1 MNSAITLDTLDNSAF
16 DAIHS
21 IKCKT
26 SNDEYVQSVYD
37 EDNNQTDFPVWV
49 TFKQG
54 YVSGK
59 FLSSLPN
66 GRCRVIILPGQEII
80 EVNTED
86 VERANPPRFD
96 RVDDLIKLRYINES
110 SVTHSFIQR
119 YGSGLIFTYASGIN
133 LISINPMMPLN
144 IYSEK
149 VMDLFTNCQV
159 RYDMPPH
166 VYSVAQLILARLKRR
181 LFYSLVTMEQQ
192 HHLDTNPVYH
202 LPCSLSQQV
211 LCLLGRSGS
220 GKTRISSDVF
230 TYMVHQSEKS
240 TNIFNQL
247 SVNNNASNSSISSK
261 INGSRLRALF
271 NMIDSFTCSRIILN
285 TNGSRALR
293 LFSLEFAN
301 IHSVPIVNQPE
312 DINLIVTGLTTRL
325 LLFERSRVT
334 DRPEGEPN
342 FHIFYYMLAGLD
354 EESRRELFLTDLDV
368 PNLFMTRLHR
378 PEDKASAKGFWN
390 QLCHDA
396 EILQFDAKNEWLT
409 GGIARLLAVIYHL
422 GCAGYCHELNE
433 QNMLYFANN
442 QSAQYAAYLLHC
454 SLDTLNELVFNP
466 ILRKSTIN
474 NHHANSDQYSIKWT
488 AKSCLHAFVQDLY
501 NLIVNILVSLINRC
515 LSTPKSDISS
525 QIDVAAQLILVD
537 PVGFQIP
544 HATTVP
550 TITSSLLPTDNN
562 EIQKS
567 ANFTDL
573 IFNYAYECFNQ
584 LYFDN
589 LRSIRRFKRNGST
602 FILNHNLST
611 TPIEYAPN
619 RNWFAP
625 CHRSA
630 GCKQLKNLLE
640 QSPLVSLRKLVS
652 VLDYKEDYLSS
663 FIPNSSSHIG
673 AYSEVKSVME
683 TLTRSLYDCA
693 AHNASYNPNDPG
705 SGFNDGGPPSGMH
718 WIHCFLPVSTAG
730 LCELKEE
737 IPIDQLIQMNYATNN
752 TVSSNHHNINNSDID
767 LSHRVNHNTTN
778 LYLSELLKRHPNRNL
793 VCSPARICVNL
804 IRAQIRGI
812 ELINTLQGVKQSYP
826 DRLSLKEFCNRF
838 VSLLPINSKAEEL
851 KHNESLNKTIVH
863 EILNSLHYS
872 PETFQLGNNNIY
884 LRTFI
889 IPQLVHRLSYS
900 SDLPIEQE
908 LIHVQPDCKSFIIDC
923 CDDQMMITEDKIT
936 PRILPKHINT
946 VEHSK
951 GTEFHQT
958 SSVLLSDKENTTNK
972 EESLFASKVD
982 DSTTAFRKTSEE
994 NLQSIVVGCEKLEP
1008 THKEQQTY
1016 QYGSIQLIGSSE
1028 TIKRRTD
1035 SNDFETKNES
1045 LLSDKGIYLT
1055 NSTYQSSLNI
1065 KPEVDSKI
1073 LIRNNQLNHSLDA
1086 TESIPTNSTEQL
1098 SSPEIRSI
1106 QLPLNSLM
1114 NNKIGCVIQNGIKET
1129 LSSDLTPTSA
1139 LTICLENNSLNES
1152 SDDLIKLKS
1161 AYAKALERIKEL
1173 ETVSNDLQ
1181 CKLSSLAVENMHSKQ
1196 NCDRARV
1203 DLDLAEENRLQ
1214 AEQQIKVINL
1224 KLEQAEKRHVLLLES
1239 LKKASEED
1247 AQLASTDYS
1256 LLYPNAPEP
1265 LLNELYQ
1272 LRSTIQSLTLQLT
1285 DLQNTVVDLK
1295 KDLEIAYTNHQKAET
1310 TIEKL
1315 RTDIIRIQDEHEA
1328 DYEANR
1334 VANKV
1339 KLRQLEESLCKV
1351 QEENTRLTR
1360 DKHQL
1365 EMEVSAL
1372 NIELSSALASSGDCD
1387 IEHKLRKEL
1396 RIIKNLLA
1404 EKEALVIELSS
1415 NPNDSQAQI
1424 KKLRDRIDELD
1435 ESNEI
1440 MNRQKRALQSDLE
1453 EIQQQLASSL
1463 RVQKELQE
1471 ELSRSKREVLDL
1483 QNQVTDQEEAH
1494 KETRDKLQSAMASL
1508 TVKEATIQAQIQ
1520 EIEEFLVERK
1530 KLQTHIDELKLK
1542 LNTNNIE
1549 QVPRSDLER
1558 LEAKIRELEQRLEIE
1573 TSNRLRIQ
1581 YSLDRARETIDQL
1594 TNERD
1599 RLLIT
1604 EANEREQ
1611 NRKLSRQLREAQQD
1625 ENEASRRATTAQ
1637 RRAEEAQLDANKA
1650 MHDALCSRAE
1660 MNALLRRT
1668 QDLEA
1673 LIKSKQSES
1682 DYEDLYGRLHRRG
1695 VHQLRFLNRAFSDDN
1710 LPYFPNRL
1718 SDHLTT
1724 TTRNSQS
1731 VFSDLSHFNSS
1742 VDNNNNN
1749 ISSNNNAKQH
1759 SMKSKLYDCIM
1770 QTRSTSPVVFLSN
1783 NGDLTHK
1790 SYSHINMPISSDDK
1804 LSNSSNF
1811 ASSNSNETA
1820 KNGCTY
1826 DVYTV
1831 NRNNPDDNNVG
1842 NDQNC
1847 KKTNGLL
1854 IFSSNVRV
1862 LTSPKFKQ
1870 TVTIKRV
1877 HSDCIHEP
1885 NMKVI
1890 TSAERA
1896 NNNNNNNNCRSTI
1909 SDSNRSSI
1917 DFQTNLIN
1925 HSNNSTYTETTSGQI
1940 TARNESP
1947 AMSLSSFETSR
1958 NSNQLR
1964 KTSLEIF
1971 YHVYVPYFK
1980 QIYHLCCH
1988 YNCSTL
1994 KCSSIII
2001 LNKNTLT
2008 IVVAT
2013 IFWFLLNIV
2022 SVLFYFI
2029 LFFYKE
2035 NSMQY
2040 TYAFLLHNL
2049 LLNNTCEC
2057 MNKDLE
2063 NKTNIKYTKNVTSNH
2078 GNSVVISSNN
2088 EGYRQQKYLPGR
2100 QKFSFKKE

>member
-1 MNSAITLDTLDNSAF
+1 MSELKCDPAVRVARLHQAIFGKNHSTSALQKRKQGFNVSGNQETTAKSHAEVHVCQPTYKKQICYTNSLDTGAMNENTNNFRHFELPEFKIRLKKNSNSSYGILLRRGILLHRVYLTDGGFILESRSEVSFASKLFILRLLPNRNLITKLRTLVYAMQEVLLTDYGAQNSSCGLLPGDYLLAVGDKHVGLTSRNEVVQLIRSSGLDLCLTVQSLPEFADFFYRLVLVSQSSVESLKNKPEYLQDNSDYIVAVSVRGY
-16 DAIHS
+16 AI
-21 IKCKT
+21 K
-26 SNDEYVQSVYD
+26 YGG
-37 EDNNQTDFPVWV
+37 
-49 TFKQG
+49 FKDLYKHLQ
-54 YVSGK
+54 K
-59 FLSSLPN
+59 
-66 GRCRVIILPGQEII
+66 
-80 EVNTED
+80 
-86 VERANPPRFD
+86 ANPPRFD

-230 TYMVHQSEKS
+230 TYMIHQSEKS

-354 EESRRELFLTDLDV
+354 EESSIHFEYPSVQTFHL
-368 PNLFMTRLHR
+368 
-378 PEDKASAKGFWN
+378 EDKASAKGFWN

-474 NHHANSDQYSIKWT
+474 NHHVNSDQYSIKWT

-584 LYFDN
+584 LYFDSNILLDEQRLKHDGLTSPIPYENFCRTKNILNFIDNTTFSKRKSVRKPYLSNGIQITCQMFLCYVLLQSDEIRIPFSIMVNRSDWIFIDSPWDLLEDCEDFHSGLSDDYTMCITSSILGFISAYIFPIYGIFGLISNSFIAFIFIYLISNSSRQMIYMGCLAITDMITQILFGWLWIFPAKGLPYASLGNVYFFIFNISPNICRFHRFAYSFSCTLAGNLLLLMAVDRCLCVYSPIRYSKIPQRYAWYFIVLIIIISCLMMLPFAILVDWHLSNDLLICWLHYDNQFLNAFHTFLSDGCLVQLLLITCFNIAFMVKLRKLLSNRRHLREKNEESKELSASIVLFILCASTFLASFPQSIAYIISFILPSILTTPDTLRGPLRLVYNIADIFWHLTLMQTSFNIFIYARRMKKFRYILLRLLKCQNLRNISDATLSGGCTTKVPSKN

-640 QSPLVSLRKLVS
+640 QSPLSKVCIYNVVSGFLLGS
-652 VLDYKEDYLSS
+652 NFIGS
-663 FIPNSSSHIG
+663 FC
-673 AYSEVKSVME
+673 EVVTVMSE

-812 ELINTLQGVKQSYP
+812 ELINTVQAVKQSYP

-923 CDDQMMITEDKIT
+923 CDDQMMI
-936 PRILPKHINT
+936 
-946 VEHSK
+946 
-951 GTEFHQT
+951 
-958 SSVLLSDKENTTNK
+958 
-972 EESLFASKVD
+972 
-982 DSTTAFRKTSEE
+982 
-994 NLQSIVVGCEKLEP
+994 
-1008 THKEQQTY
+1008 
-1016 QYGSIQLIGSSE
+1016 
-1028 TIKRRTD
+1028 
-1035 SNDFETKNES
+1035 
-1045 LLSDKGIYLT
+1045 
-1055 NSTYQSSLNI
+1055 
-1065 KPEVDSKI
+1065 
-1073 LIRNNQLNHSLDA
+1073 
-1086 TESIPTNSTEQL
+1086 
-1098 SSPEIRSI
+1098 
-1106 QLPLNSLM
+1106 
-1114 NNKIGCVIQNGIKET
+1114 
-1129 LSSDLTPTSA
+1129 
-1139 LTICLENNSLNES
+1139 
-1152 SDDLIKLKS
+1152 
-1161 AYAKALERIKEL
+1161 
-1173 ETVSNDLQ
+1173 
-1181 CKLSSLAVENMHSKQ
+1181 
-1196 NCDRARV
+1196 
-1203 DLDLAEENRLQ
+1203 
-1214 AEQQIKVINL
+1214 
-1224 KLEQAEKRHVLLLES
+1224 LLL
-1239 LKKASEED
+1239 
-1247 AQLASTDYS
+1247 
-1256 LLYPNAPEP
+1256 
-1265 LLNELYQ
+1265 
-1272 LRSTIQSLTLQLT
+1272 
-1285 DLQNTVVDLK
+1285 
-1295 KDLEIAYTNHQKAET
+1295 
-1310 TIEKL
+1310 
-1315 RTDIIRIQDEHEA
+1315 
-1328 DYEANR
+1328 
-1334 VANKV
+1334 
-1339 KLRQLEESLCKV
+1339 
-1351 QEENTRLTR
+1351 
-1360 DKHQL
+1360 
-1365 EMEVSAL
+1365 
-1372 NIELSSALASSGDCD
+1372 
-1387 IEHKLRKEL
+1387 LRKE
-1396 RIIKNLLA
+1396 
-1404 EKEALVIELSS
+1404 SS
-1415 NPNDSQAQI
+1415 
-1424 KKLRDRIDELD
+1424 
-1435 ESNEI
+1435 
-1440 MNRQKRALQSDLE
+1440 
-1453 EIQQQLASSL
+1453 
-1463 RVQKELQE
+1463 
-1471 ELSRSKREVLDL
+1471 
-1483 QNQVTDQEEAH
+1483 
-1494 KETRDKLQSAMASL
+1494 
-1508 TVKEATIQAQIQ
+1508 
-1520 EIEEFLVERK
+1520 
-1530 KLQTHIDELKLK
+1530 
-1542 LNTNNIE
+1542 
-1549 QVPRSDLER
+1549 
-1558 LEAKIRELEQRLEIE
+1558 
-1573 TSNRLRIQ
+1573 
-1581 YSLDRARETIDQL
+1581 
-1594 TNERD
+1594 
-1599 RLLIT
+1599 
-1604 EANEREQ
+1604 
-1611 NRKLSRQLREAQQD
+1611 
-1625 ENEASRRATTAQ
+1625 
-1637 RRAEEAQLDANKA
+1637 
-1650 MHDALCSRAE
+1650 
-1660 MNALLRRT
+1660 
-1668 QDLEA
+1668 
-1673 LIKSKQSES
+1673 
-1682 DYEDLYGRLHRRG
+1682 
-1695 VHQLRFLNRAFSDDN
+1695 FLNHKIV
-1710 LPYFPNRL
+1710 Y
-1718 SDHLTT
+1718 
-1724 TTRNSQS
+1724 
-1731 VFSDLSHFNSS
+1731 
-1742 VDNNNNN
+1742 
-1749 ISSNNNAKQH
+1749 
-1759 SMKSKLYDCIM
+1759 LY
-1770 QTRSTSPVVFLSN
+1770 
-1783 NGDLTHK
+1783 
-1790 SYSHINMPISSDDK
+1790 
-1804 LSNSSNF
+1804 
-1811 ASSNSNETA
+1811 
-1820 KNGCTY
+1820 
-1826 DVYTV
+1826 
-1831 NRNNPDDNNVG
+1831 
-1842 NDQNC
+1842 
-1847 KKTNGLL
+1847 
-1854 IFSSNVRV
+1854 
-1862 LTSPKFKQ
+1862 
-1870 TVTIKRV
+1870 
-1877 HSDCIHEP
+1877 
-1885 NMKVI
+1885 
-1890 TSAERA
+1890 
-1896 NNNNNNNNCRSTI
+1896 
-1909 SDSNRSSI
+1909 
-1917 DFQTNLIN
+1917 
-1925 HSNNSTYTETTSGQI
+1925 
-1940 TARNESP
+1940 
-1947 AMSLSSFETSR
+1947 
-1958 NSNQLR
+1958 
-1964 KTSLEIF
+1964 
-1971 YHVYVPYFK
+1971 
-1980 QIYHLCCH
+1980 
-1988 YNCSTL
+1988 
-1994 KCSSIII
+1994 KC
-2001 LNKNTLT
+2001 
-2008 IVVAT
+2008 
-2013 IFWFLLNIV
+2013 
-2022 SVLFYFI
+2022 
-2029 LFFYKE
+2029 
-2035 NSMQY
+2035 
-2040 TYAFLLHNL
+2040 
-2049 LLNNTCEC
+2049 
-2057 MNKDLE
+2057 
-2063 NKTNIKYTKNVTSNH
+2063 
-2078 GNSVVISSNN
+2078 
-2088 EGYRQQKYLPGR
+2088 
-2100 QKFSFKKE
+2100 

>member
-1 MNSAITLDTLDNSAF
+1 
-16 DAIHS
+16 
-21 IKCKT
+21 
-26 SNDEYVQSVYD
+26 
-37 EDNNQTDFPVWV
+37 
-49 TFKQG
+49 
-54 YVSGK
+54 
-59 FLSSLPN
+59 
-66 GRCRVIILPGQEII
+66 
-80 EVNTED
+80 
-86 VERANPPRFD
+86 
-96 RVDDLIKLRYINES
+96 
-110 SVTHSFIQR
+110 
-119 YGSGLIFTYASGIN
+119 
-133 LISINPMMPLN
+133 
-144 IYSEK
+144 
-149 VMDLFTNCQV
+149 
-159 RYDMPPH
+159 
-166 VYSVAQLILARLKRR
+166 
-181 LFYSLVTMEQQ
+181 
-192 HHLDTNPVYH
+192 
-202 LPCSLSQQV
+202 
-211 LCLLGRSGS
+211 
-220 GKTRISSDVF
+220 
-230 TYMVHQSEKS
+230 
-240 TNIFNQL
+240 
-247 SVNNNASNSSISSK
+247 
-261 INGSRLRALF
+261 
-271 NMIDSFTCSRIILN
+271 MIDSFTCSRIILN

-584 LYFDN
+584 LYFDSN
-589 LRSIRRFKRNGST
+589 ILLDEQRLKHDGLTSPIPYENFCRTKNILNFIDNTTFSKSPNLSTTKNATTASNHSCNTVFPGLFCLLDSIAQNDLRSIRRFKRNGST

-951 GTEFHQT
+951 GTEFHQSQKNS

-994 NLQSIVVGCEKLEP
+994 NLQSI
-1008 THKEQQTY
+1008 
-1016 QYGSIQLIGSSE
+1016 
-1028 TIKRRTD
+1028 
-1035 SNDFETKNES
+1035 
-1045 LLSDKGIYLT
+1045 
-1055 NSTYQSSLNI
+1055 
-1065 KPEVDSKI
+1065 
-1073 LIRNNQLNHSLDA
+1073 
-1086 TESIPTNSTEQL
+1086 
-1098 SSPEIRSI
+1098 
-1106 QLPLNSLM
+1106 
-1114 NNKIGCVIQNGIKET
+1114 
-1129 LSSDLTPTSA
+1129 
-1139 LTICLENNSLNES
+1139 
-1152 SDDLIKLKS
+1152 
-1161 AYAKALERIKEL
+1161 
-1173 ETVSNDLQ
+1173 
-1181 CKLSSLAVENMHSKQ
+1181 
-1196 NCDRARV
+1196 
-1203 DLDLAEENRLQ
+1203 
-1214 AEQQIKVINL
+1214 
-1224 KLEQAEKRHVLLLES
+1224 
-1239 LKKASEED
+1239 
-1247 AQLASTDYS
+1247 
-1256 LLYPNAPEP
+1256 
-1265 LLNELYQ
+1265 
-1272 LRSTIQSLTLQLT
+1272 
-1285 DLQNTVVDLK
+1285 
-1295 KDLEIAYTNHQKAET
+1295 
-1310 TIEKL
+1310 
-1315 RTDIIRIQDEHEA
+1315 
-1328 DYEANR
+1328 
-1334 VANKV
+1334 
-1339 KLRQLEESLCKV
+1339 
-1351 QEENTRLTR
+1351 
-1360 DKHQL
+1360 
-1365 EMEVSAL
+1365 
-1372 NIELSSALASSGDCD
+1372 
-1387 IEHKLRKEL
+1387 
-1396 RIIKNLLA
+1396 
-1404 EKEALVIELSS
+1404 
-1415 NPNDSQAQI
+1415 
-1424 KKLRDRIDELD
+1424 
-1435 ESNEI
+1435 
-1440 MNRQKRALQSDLE
+1440 
-1453 EIQQQLASSL
+1453 
-1463 RVQKELQE
+1463 
-1471 ELSRSKREVLDL
+1471 
-1483 QNQVTDQEEAH
+1483 
-1494 KETRDKLQSAMASL
+1494 
-1508 TVKEATIQAQIQ
+1508 
-1520 EIEEFLVERK
+1520 
-1530 KLQTHIDELKLK
+1530 
-1542 LNTNNIE
+1542 
-1549 QVPRSDLER
+1549 
-1558 LEAKIRELEQRLEIE
+1558 
-1573 TSNRLRIQ
+1573 
-1581 YSLDRARETIDQL
+1581 
-1594 TNERD
+1594 
-1599 RLLIT
+1599 
-1604 EANEREQ
+1604 
-1611 NRKLSRQLREAQQD
+1611 
-1625 ENEASRRATTAQ
+1625 
-1637 RRAEEAQLDANKA
+1637 
-1650 MHDALCSRAE
+1650 
-1660 MNALLRRT
+1660 
-1668 QDLEA
+1668 
-1673 LIKSKQSES
+1673 
-1682 DYEDLYGRLHRRG
+1682 
-1695 VHQLRFLNRAFSDDN
+1695 
-1710 LPYFPNRL
+1710 
-1718 SDHLTT
+1718 
-1724 TTRNSQS
+1724 
-1731 VFSDLSHFNSS
+1731 
-1742 VDNNNNN
+1742 
-1749 ISSNNNAKQH
+1749 
-1759 SMKSKLYDCIM
+1759 
-1770 QTRSTSPVVFLSN
+1770 
-1783 NGDLTHK
+1783 
-1790 SYSHINMPISSDDK
+1790 
-1804 LSNSSNF
+1804 
-1811 ASSNSNETA
+1811 
-1820 KNGCTY
+1820 
-1826 DVYTV
+1826 
-1831 NRNNPDDNNVG
+1831 
-1842 NDQNC
+1842 
-1847 KKTNGLL
+1847 
-1854 IFSSNVRV
+1854 
-1862 LTSPKFKQ
+1862 
-1870 TVTIKRV
+1870 
-1877 HSDCIHEP
+1877 
-1885 NMKVI
+1885 
-1890 TSAERA
+1890 
-1896 NNNNNNNNCRSTI
+1896 
-1909 SDSNRSSI
+1909 
-1917 DFQTNLIN
+1917 
-1925 HSNNSTYTETTSGQI
+1925 
-1940 TARNESP
+1940 
-1947 AMSLSSFETSR
+1947 
-1958 NSNQLR
+1958 
-1964 KTSLEIF
+1964 
-1971 YHVYVPYFK
+1971 
-1980 QIYHLCCH
+1980 
-1988 YNCSTL
+1988 
-1994 KCSSIII
+1994 
-2001 LNKNTLT
+2001 
-2008 IVVAT
+2008 
-2013 IFWFLLNIV
+2013 
-2022 SVLFYFI
+2022 
-2029 LFFYKE
+2029 
-2035 NSMQY
+2035 
-2040 TYAFLLHNL
+2040 
-2049 LLNNTCEC
+2049 
-2057 MNKDLE
+2057 
-2063 NKTNIKYTKNVTSNH
+2063 
-2078 GNSVVISSNN
+2078 
-2088 EGYRQQKYLPGR
+2088 
-2100 QKFSFKKE
+2100 